1 MGLCFLH
8 LVVLVKCTHI
18 AHGKS
23 EWSGPIND
31 KLYAYAIAYIRYT
44 ICISHEGINGVVLYN
59 NGNATTFGYI
69 ALQCSALA
77 ITLQ

>member
-31 KLYAYAIAYIRYT
+31 KLYVVAIAYIRYT
-44 ICISHEGINGVVLYN
+44 ICISHEGVNGVVLYN
-59 NGNATTFGYI
+59 TGHVTRFHYMALQCI
-69 ALQCSALA
+69 ALQ
-77 ITLQ
+77 